1 MLCETGGDEVRSKG
15 EIGIAAIT
23 ITVLVFFFMGSF
35 NPSDY
40 GAFIE
45 RDNCGEV
52 VHIEKNYYR
61 SEAYTIIREDE
72 QITSYNYYK
81 NIEYKGYNFEIYYH
95 GDLFERCYK
104 GEIEGKYVYVYAYKG
119 TYTNKML
126 DEAID
131 LAKSWDKLNNKAT

>member
-1 MLCETGGDEVRSKG
+1 MRSR
-15 EIGIAAIT
+15 EEMGIAAIT
-23 ITVLVFFFMGSF
+23 LIVLVFFFMGSF
-35 NPSDY
+35 NPKDY

-45 RDNCGEV
+45 RDDCGDV
-52 VHIEKNYYR
+52 VHIKKNYYR

-72 QITSYNYYK
+72 QVTSYDYYK
-81 NIEYKGYNFEIYYH
+81 NTEYRGYDFEIYYH

-104 GEIEGKYVYVYAYKG
+104 GKVDGKYIYVHSYKG

-131 LAKSWDKLNNKAT
+131 LAKNWDKFNDRAI

>member
-1 MLCETGGDEVRSKG
+1 MLCGVGGDKVRSRG
-15 EIGIAAIT
+15 EIGVT
-23 ITVLVFFFMGSF
+23 VITVVVLMFFFMGSF
-35 NPSDY
+35 NPKDY

-45 RDNCGEV
+45 RDSSGDV

-72 QITSYNYYK
+72 QVTSYDYYRDT
-81 NIEYKGYNFEIYYH
+81 EYKGYNFKIYYNR
-95 GDLFERCYK
+95 DLFRRCYK
-104 GEIEGKYVYVYAYKG
+104 GEVDGKYIYVYAYKG

-131 LAKSWDKLNNKAT
+131 LAKNWDRYKNRV